1 MTGNNAHGEG
11 CSVARS
17 HACPLRGLHAPETEG
32 FTPARAATNLRVN
45 VESIPHDV
53 RPIGIDPLD
62 LQGVRAVGEPVRPED
77 GHLVALDRV
86 ALVELPPRL
95 QYAVDENVGH
105 PAGAP
110 LLAADPARR
119 RPREAEGRGRTRL
132 VGRGGRTFAPD
143 PRGVVGRP
151 GSARIDHRGLA
162 FLRWPS
168 A

>member
-17 HACPLRGLHAPETEG
+17 HACRLRGLNAPETEG
-32 FTPARAATNLRVN
+32 ITPARAATTLRVN
-45 VESIPHDV
+45 VESIHHDV
-53 RPIGIDPLD
+53 RPIGIDHLD

-86 ALVELPPRL
+86 ALVELHPRL

-110 LLAADPARR
+110 LLASDPARR
-119 RPREAEGRGRTRL
+119 RPREAEGRGRARL
-132 VGRGGRTFAPD
+132 VGRGGLTLAPY
-143 PRGVVGRP
+143 PHICLGRP
-151 GSARIDHRGLA
+151 GPA
-162 FLRWPS
+162 
-168 A
+168 